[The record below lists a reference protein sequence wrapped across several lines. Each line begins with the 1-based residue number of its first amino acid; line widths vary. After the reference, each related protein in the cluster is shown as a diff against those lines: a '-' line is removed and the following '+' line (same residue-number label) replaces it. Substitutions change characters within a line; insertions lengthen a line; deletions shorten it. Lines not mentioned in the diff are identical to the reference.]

1 MFLSQFFLPDCIIRD
16 VSFSSTMFPVTTKSE
31 SICYGAKETIV
42 QKANANDNIVAI
54 ITTPELAS
62 LVGINKGLVVHTQPD
77 KLYFELHNYMVQN
90 QKMNLVNE
98 SYISPNAI
106 ISSTAIIGN
115 HVIIGDGVE
124 ISHNVQIEDNSIIGV
139 NTFIGQNVIIG
150 AIGMQNLKV
159 DDAFFNIRYAGGVKI
174 GENCQIL
181 ANAIIQKP
189 YHSFFTEIGNN
200 TKISVKTSVGHG
212 SFIGN
217 NCLIAGNGTI
227 AGNVTIGNDLWMGPS
242 STIADGLKIGNGVK
256 IMLGSVVVNNLSDG
270 VSVSGNFATD
280 HMKQLNN
287 HARINKL

>member
-1 MFLSQFFLPDCIIRD
+1 MLLSEFFLLEWIVRD
-16 VSFSSTMFPVTTKSE
+16 ATISYTMFPATKLGG
-31 SICYGAKETIV
+31 SICYGAKDTIV

-62 LVGINKGLVVHTQPD
+62 MVDVSKGLVVHAQPD

-90 QKMNLVNE
+90 QKMVLVKD
-98 SYISPNAI
+98 SFISPDVI
-106 ISSTAIIGN
+106 IASTAIIGK

-124 ISHNVQIEDNSIIGV
+124 IAHHVQIEDNTVIGA
-139 NTFIGQNVIIG
+139 NTYIGQNVIIG

-159 DDAFFNIRYAGGVKI
+159 DSKFFKIRYAGGVKI

-189 YHSFFTEIGNN
+189 YQSYFTEIGNN

-212 SFIGN
+212 SVIGD

-227 AGNVTIGNDLWMGPS
+227 AGNVSIGNDLWMGPS

-256 IMLGSVVVNNLSDG
+256 IMLGSVVVNNLPDG
-270 VSVSGNFATD
+270 ASVSGNFATD
-280 HMKQLNN
+280 HMKQLKN
-287 HARINKL
+287 HAKIKKL